1 MDAGAALRASAI
13 SVAFSGRK
21 YRWKGAAAG
30 YGAGFACACICRV
43 APGTTT
49 SARSATATRLTSF
62 FGMEL
67 SHFDFKRLAPMVKLR
82 HRVHGDRTRET
93 RRAGYE
99 YACTSP
105 SPTTAASASPPSCP
119 TERG

>member
-13 SVAFSGRK
+13 STAFSGMK

-30 YGAGFACACICRV
+30 YGAGLACACIRRV

-49 SARSATATRLTSF
+49 STRSAKATRPSSF

-67 SHFDFKRLAPMVKLR
+67 SRTHILRFGPGLGAQASQNRYAADSTAQNEGRSTHFSFRLAA
-82 HRVHGDRTRET
+82 RET
-93 RRAGYE
+93 
-99 YACTSP
+99 
-105 SPTTAASASPPSCP
+105 
-119 TERG
+119 